1 MLKRNVVTRLLKN
14 IMQFNSKLI
23 PTAIYATRT
32 ADVDGL
38 GTFIGRYIDDECYL
52 SRGVYAFDYTNEDIF
67 IETEDGEPLEKF
79 NKIVNSGKYQIV
91 FMLVGS
97 EGAQVLDAV
106 DSLDDDNDM
115 IFITVDNILSSYQM
129 LSVFNGRR
137 QLKRRTV

>member
-1 MLKRNVVTRLLKN
+1 
-14 IMQFNSKLI
+14 MQFNSKLI

>member
-1 MLKRNVVTRLLKN
+1 
-14 IMQFNSKLI
+14 MQFKSKLI
-23 PTAIYATRT
+23 PTAIYATKS
-32 ADVDGL
+32 ADVNGL
-38 GTFIGRYIDDECYL
+38 GTFVGRYIDDECYL

-67 IETEDGEPLEKF
+67 IETEDGEPVEKF

>member
-1 MLKRNVVTRLLKN
+1 
-14 IMQFNSKLI
+14 MQFNSKLI
-23 PTAIYATRT
+23 PTAIYATRS

>member
-23 PTAIYATRT
+23 PTAIYATRS

>member
-23 PTAIYATRT
+23 PTAIYATRS

-137 QLKRRTV
+137 QLKRRTA

>member
-14 IMQFNSKLI
+14 IMQFKSKLI
-23 PTAIYATRT
+23 PTAIYATKS
-32 ADVDGL
+32 ADVNGL
-38 GTFIGRYIDDECYL
+38 GTFVGRYIDDECYL

-67 IETEDGEPLEKF
+67 IETEDGEPVEKF

>member
-23 PTAIYATRT
+23 PTAIYATRS

-52 SRGVYAFDYTNEDIF
+52 SRGVYAFDYTNDDIF

>member
-1 MLKRNVVTRLLKN
+1 
-14 IMQFNSKLI
+14 MQFNSKLI
-23 PTAIYATRT
+23 PTAIYATRS

-67 IETEDGEPLEKF
+67 IEAEDGEPLEKF

>member
-52 SRGVYAFDYTNEDIF
+52 SRGVYAFDYTNDDIF